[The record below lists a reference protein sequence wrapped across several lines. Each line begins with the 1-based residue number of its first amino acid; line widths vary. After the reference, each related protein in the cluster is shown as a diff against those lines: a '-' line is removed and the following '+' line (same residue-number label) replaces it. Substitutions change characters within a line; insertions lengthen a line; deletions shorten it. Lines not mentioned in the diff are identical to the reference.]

1 MIEKKISG
9 QNLEDNKEKLKPKP
23 KYIRVSSFLIQSQ
36 AVSQG
41 GPGGDMFVCLFVWS
55 RAESGANHP
64 CRQAACGVV
73 QVRGGRGYFVVK
85 VLRDHK
91 TDSITFLSNEKN
103 MVTVVNSV
111 KIDSTI

>member
-1 MIEKKISG
+1 
-9 QNLEDNKEKLKPKP
+9 
-23 KYIRVSSFLIQSQ
+23 
-36 AVSQG
+36 
-41 GPGGDMFVCLFVWS
+41 MFVCLIWGG
-55 RAESGANHP
+55 AEGGANHP

-73 QVRGGRGYFVVK
+73 RVPGGSGYFVVK

-111 KIDSTI
+111 KIDSTIQKLIPHKNKHDLFD